1 MRVSLIRDFRERLGE
16 ALLGHREE
24 LPFIIFV
31 SFLLTFLLSRLSVW
45 LVIHH
50 LLPGWLFVYSHG
62 VHIHHF
68 NYGIILLAL
77 TGFWGLINTRQ
88 DRLYLIAILYGIGLG
103 LTADE
108 YGMILLLRD
117 NYYVRESYD
126 AVTVVAALLLSAI
139 YFKPFWRKLGGIIM
153 EVFRG

>member
-1 MRVSLIRDFRERLGE
+1 VRGWILRLRDSLSE
-16 ALLGHREE
+16 AILGHREE

-50 LLPGWLFVYSHG
+50 LFPGWLFVYSHG
-62 VHIHHF
+62 VHIHHL
-68 NYGIILLAL
+68 NYGIILLAIA
-77 TGFWGLINTRQ
+77 GFWGLVNTKRHIQ
-88 DRLYLIAILYGIGLG
+88 YAIAVLYGIGLG

-117 NYYVRESYD
+117 NYYVRQSYD
-126 AVTVVAALLLSAI
+126 AVIIVGTLLLSAI
-139 YFKPFWRKLGGIIM
+139 YFKPFWRRLGGIIS